1 MEKSDLDII
10 EELLKGTSVDG
21 YSPMD
26 RYRDFKK
33 VFGTEDGKRVL
44 REIVA
49 WGRLLRPPIMGKP
62 IDPYAMAI
70 SLGERNLASK
80 IMAAIHN
87 EPPDK
92 PNRTRKEP

>member
-1 MEKSDLDII
+1 MAKSDLDII
-10 EELLKGTSVDG
+10 EEILRVTSQEG
-21 YSPMD
+21 YTPMD

-44 REIVA
+44 REIIS
-49 WGRLLRPPIMGKP
+49 WGRLLKTPMMGNP

-70 SLGERNLASK
+70 AFGERNLASK

-92 PNRTRKEP
+92 PQRTRQKT

>member
-1 MEKSDLDII
+1 MAKSDLDII
-10 EELLKGTSVDG
+10 EEILMVTSQEG
-21 YSPMD
+21 YTPMD

-44 REIVA
+44 REIIS
-49 WGRLLRPPIMGKP
+49 WGRLLKTPMMGNP
-62 IDPYAMAI
+62 IDPYAMAVAF
-70 SLGERNLASK
+70 GERNLASK

-92 PNRTRKEP
+92 PQRARQK

>member
-1 MEKSDLDII
+1 MAKSDLDVI
-10 EELLKGTSVDG
+10 EELLGATSQEG

-33 VFGTEDGKRVL
+33 VFGTGEGKRVL
-44 REIVA
+44 REIIS
-49 WGRLLRPPIMGKP
+49 WGRLLRAPILGKP

-87 EPPDK
+87 EPPEK
-92 PNRTRKEP
+92 PQRARNEP